1 MSLQININ
9 FDNTA
14 WLNIFRFRIRT
25 NNNPV
30 LNQIF
35 YRTLIININ
44 INESSQVTLSHNWLS
59 NDETPSSLE
68 EQTVEFDSRITY
80 PNESRSD
87 SESVRRSNPE
97 FYGPQTLEEHLETVR
112 EELETL
118 RVANRLQRMV
128 DSSIDSDYAE

>member
-1 MSLQININ
+1 MSLQVNIN

-14 WLNIFRFRIRT
+14 WLNIFSFKIRT

-30 LNQIF
+30 LNHIF

-97 FYGPQTLEEHLETVR
+97 FYGPPTLEEHLETVR